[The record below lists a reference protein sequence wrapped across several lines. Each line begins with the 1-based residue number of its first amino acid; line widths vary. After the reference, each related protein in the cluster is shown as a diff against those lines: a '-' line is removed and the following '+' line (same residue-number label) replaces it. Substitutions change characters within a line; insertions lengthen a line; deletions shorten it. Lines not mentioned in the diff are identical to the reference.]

1 MKQLFIITGMG
12 LLLAVAQSCS
22 DVKREQNRVYMPDMA
37 YSRAVETYSD
47 YSYLKDSGINYN
59 ATPVAGTVK
68 RNAGVYYQ
76 LLKDTTGAYNTSA
89 AMLNP
94 LPALGDEEMKEAER
108 LYLVNCGICHG
119 QQLDGNGPLYKGGEG
134 PYPAAPKNL
143 VGPELKKMADGTM
156 FHSITYGK
164 NLMGSYA
171 SQVSPKQRWMIIHYI
186 RMKQGAGNADAA
198 AAPDS
203 TIKAVVTPVAVPGMK

>member
-1 MKQLFIITGMG
+1 MKQLSIIAGIG
-12 LLLAVAQSCS
+12 LLLAAAQSCS

-47 YSYLKDSGINYN
+47 YSYLKDSGIHYN

-68 RNAGVYYQ
+68 RNEGVYYQ
-76 LLKDTTGAYNTSA
+76 LLKDTTGTYNTSY
-89 AMLNP
+89 AMVNP
-94 LPALGDEEMKEAER
+94 LPPLNNEEMKEAER

-143 VGPELKKMADGTM
+143 VGDELKKMADGTM

-164 NLMGSYA
+164 NLMGAYA
-171 SQVSPKQRWMIIHYI
+171 SQVNPKQRWMIIHYI
-186 RMKQGAGNADAA
+186 RSKQGVGKTDAAPLADSTGKAA
-198 AAPDS
+198 AAPA
-203 TIKAVVTPVAVPGMK
+203 TK

>member
-1 MKQLFIITGMG
+1 MKQLFIITGIG

-68 RNAGVYYQ
+68 RNVGVYYQ
-76 LLKDTTGAYNTSA
+76 LLNDTTGTYNVSA
-89 AMLNP
+89 AMVNP
-94 LPALGDEEMKEAER
+94 LPALNDEEMKEAER

-119 QQLDGNGPLYKGGEG
+119 QKLDGNGPLYKGGEG

-143 VGPELKKMADGTM
+143 VGDELKKMADGTM

-164 NLMGSYA
+164 NLMGGYA
-171 SQVSPKQRWMIIHYI
+171 SQVSPKQRWMIIHFI
-186 RMKQGAGNADAA
+186 RMKQGAGKADASTPA
-198 AAPDS
+198 DSTVKSVVAPVAAP
-203 TIKAVVTPVAVPGMK
+203 VTK

>member
-1 MKQLFIITGMG
+1 MKQLSIIAGFV
-12 LLLAVAQSCS
+12 LLLAMAESCS
-22 DVKREQNRVYMPDMA
+22 DVKREPNRVYMPDMA

-47 YSYLKDSGINYN
+47 YSYLKDSGIHYN
-59 ATPVAGTVK
+59 ATPVAGTIK
-68 RNAGVYYQ
+68 RNVGVYYQ

-89 AMLNP
+89 AMTNP
-94 LPALGDEEMKEAER
+94 LPPLNDNDMKEAER

-119 QQLDGNGPLYKGGEG
+119 QALDGNGPLYKGGEG

-186 RMKQGAGNADAA
+186 RSKQGAGQADASTASADSTAKPTA
-198 AAPDS
+198 AAPA
-203 TIKAVVTPVAVPGMK
+203 TKK